1 MVAGHYLYEPGVAV
15 QAALSRGAGLP
26 EQLTAE
32 IPVGLYAAAL
42 SGEAWVLGRH
52 QLAAQVRKP
61 TTTSPAFVRAS
72 GGAAVRAGEGV
83 LYVAL
88 ALHDR
93 STLLPCPAGR
103 LLNRNVRGVLTGL
116 RQLGL
121 SINYFGRD
129 FLSCGAQPAVYVGW
143 DARTAGH
150 VLLEFFIAHESAWF
164 VPDQELNYPPRA
176 EAALR
181 GRAPIT
187 LHEALRAL
195 GKTLGAEDIAQAI
208 ALGHSQ
214 AFGVRWNSADTPL
227 PAPAPQQAPEVDPTE
242 APTDRLVWS
251 VPREEAIGFVSAGV
265 RLDSCGKFAEVRL
278 VGDFFAHRA
287 CKTALEQLLLG
298 TSPSEQWVG
307 EAVDATFTRSGY
319 DVEGIRKLSVF
330 RDAIMEA
337 AMRSNLAPT

>member
-26 EQLTAE
+26 EQLTAD

-88 ALHDR
+88 ALQDR

-143 DARTAGH
+143 DARTNGR
-150 VLLEFFIAHESAWF
+150 VLLEFFIAHDRAWF
-164 VPDQELNYPPRA
+164 VPEHELNYPARA
-176 EAALR
+176 EPALR
-181 GRAPIT
+181 GRAPTT

-195 GKTLGAEDIAQAI
+195 GKTLGVEAIAQAI

-214 AFGVRWNSADTPL
+214 AFGVQWNNADTPL
-227 PAPAPQQAPEVDPTE
+227 PAPAPQHDPEVAAE
-242 APTDRLVWS
+242 APSDRLVWS
-251 VPREEAIGFVSAGV
+251 VPHEEAIGFVSAGV

-287 CKTALEQLLLG
+287 CKTTLEQLLLG
-298 TSPSEQWVG
+298 TSPSEESVG

-337 AMRSNLAPT
+337 ATRSNLTPT